1 MSDNK
6 KEMKENSSSKAPKKE
21 GKDSGGGFL
30 SRVGKFFREYRSELK
45 KISWPTFS
53 EVVKNTFITLVV
65 VLMVGIVVW
74 LVDWGVSAL
83 RDTLIHS
90 AEKVDASDIL
100 GGKTSGT
107 DAVEDVVS
115 SVDNAV
121 ELTQEEL
128 EAMLGISGTDAE

>member
-6 KEMKENSSSKAPKKE
+6 KEMKENSSSKSPKKE
-21 GKDSGGGFL
+21 GKDSGGFF
-30 SRVGKFFREYRSELK
+30 SKVGKFFREYRSELK

-90 AEKVDASDIL
+90 ASKVEASDIF
-100 GGKTSGT
+100 GDKTSAT
-107 DAVEDVVS
+107 DAIEEAVS
-115 SVDNAV
+115 AADEAI
-121 ELTQEEL
+121 ELTEEQL
-128 EAMLGISGTDAE
+128 AEMLGVSGADAD